1 MLEVEK
7 KDKFVDHLLASG
19 HTACPGCGQSLA
31 ARLVLRAA
39 GRNVMVVNST
49 GCLEVFSSKYPES
62 AWEVPW
68 LHSLFENTAA
78 VAAGVEAA
86 LKITWQLDRVRII
99 AQGGDGSTA
108 DIGFGAIS
116 GMFERGHDVLYICYD
131 NEAYMNTGIQRSG
144 LTPYYARTTTSPP
157 GRESMGNWR
166 PKKDVPQ
173 IAIAHGIPYVA
184 TASVG
189 YHLDLDRKVRRAL
202 SIRGPK
208 YLQIHVPC
216 PLGWGSDP
224 AHTIDIARLAVN
236 TALYPLYEAEEGEIR
251 VQRIPRRVPVEEY
264 LKLQT
269 RFRHL
274 FGKDGAKQELEEV
287 QRIADRNIE
296 KYGLLGK

>member
-1 MLEVEK
+1 
-7 KDKFVDHLLASG
+7 
-19 HTACPGCGQSLA
+19 
-31 ARLVLRAA
+31 
-39 GRNVMVVNST
+39 
-49 GCLEVFSSKYPES
+49 
-62 AWEVPW
+62 
-68 LHSLFENTAA
+68 
-78 VAAGVEAA
+78 
-86 LKITWQLDRVRII
+86 
-99 AQGGDGSTA
+99 
-108 DIGFGAIS
+108 
-116 GMFERGHDVLYICYD
+116 
-131 NEAYMNTGIQRSG
+131 
-144 LTPYYARTTTSPP
+144 
-157 GRESMGNWR
+157 MGNWR

>member
-86 LKITWQLDRVRII
+86 LKITGQLDRVRII